1 MLPTS
6 HPAPINPPMTEA
18 QAGAAVL
25 ADAFSEFSFAASR
38 LEKSYQELQKEV
50 TQLHAVLAER
60 NQALCSSRAENAQVK
75 LTLRKIVDSLP
86 CGVLV
91 VEASRRITLM
101 NPEASRLLGPQGKQ
115 IESLDDTP
123 LSDKVELAESM
134 GESSAEDLE
143 EEVCIATSSAP
154 RWLGLRRRRLGGE
167 SMTLTPAS
175 PAIPQE
181 DTVLIVRDITS
192 QRKLEEERER
202 ARNVVALAEMA
213 AVLAHEI
220 HNPLA
225 SLELFAGLIGQNPAD
240 AAEYVAH
247 LRAGIRS
254 LSAMVNNVLRLHAS
268 APVPWSRLELGEAL
282 RGAVEFVRPLA
293 SQKQIELSF
302 TDKLHDM
309 WVASDTS
316 SIQQLVLNLAINAIR
331 HTAPGGRLQILA
343 TCVREEA
350 GTRAT
355 IEFSDNGCGIAPEV
369 QNRIFEAGF
378 SGNGQSPGLGLAV
391 CREIVEQHGGT
402 IRVSSVLGEG
412 TSFVVE
418 LPAAS

>member
-1 MLPTS
+1 
-6 HPAPINPPMTEA
+6 MTEA

-25 ADAFSEFSFAASR
+25 ADAFWGASFAASR

-60 NQALCSSRAENAQVK
+60 NQALCSSRAGNAQVK

-91 VEASRRITLM
+91 VDGSRRITLM

-123 LSDKVELAESM
+123 LGDKVELAESS
-134 GESSAEDLE
+134 GDSSAEEE

-167 SMTLTPAS
+167 SRDLAPAS
-175 PAIPQE
+175 QAIPQE
-181 DTVLIVRDITS
+181 ETVLIVRDITS

-220 HNPLA
+220 RNPLA

-247 LRAGIRS
+247 LRAGIQVTLGDGQQRVALPCFGSGSLVAPRAWRS
-254 LSAMVNNVLRLHAS
+254 AA
-268 APVPWSRLELGEAL
+268 
-282 RGAVEFVRPLA
+282 
-293 SQKQIELSF
+293 
-302 TDKLHDM
+302 
-309 WVASDTS
+309 
-316 SIQQLVLNLAINAIR
+316 
-331 HTAPGGRLQILA
+331 
-343 TCVREEA
+343 
-350 GTRAT
+350 
-355 IEFSDNGCGIAPEV
+355 GCG
-369 QNRIFEAGF
+369 G
-378 SGNGQSPGLGLAV
+378 V
-391 CREIVEQHGGT
+391 CASTGKPKAD
-402 IRVSSVLGEG
+402 RVV
-412 TSFVVE
+412 FHRQ
-418 LPAAS
+418 AA